1 MTIGLFGGSFDPI
14 HHGHLIVAQAAA
26 DALGLDQVRF
36 VPAREQPF
44 KAGQHLA
51 LPDVR
56 ARMVLLAIAGEPRF
70 GLERAELDRPGPSYT
85 VDTLRLLRRREPGQR
100 FALLVGADAARDLP
114 KWREA
119 EALPGLADLVVFA
132 RAGTVVP
139 ELPWPVRAV
148 TVPGIEIS
156 ATDIRGRV
164 RQGRSIRY
172 LVPDPVA
179 EAIRA
184 EGLYL
189 TDA

>member
-1 MTIGLFGGSFDPI
+1 MAIGLFGGSFDPI
-14 HHGHLIVAQAAA
+14 HHGHLIVAQAVVE
-26 DALGLDQVRF
+26 ALGLEQLRF

-44 KAGQHLA
+44 KVGQHLA
-51 LPDVR
+51 SAEIR
-56 ARMVLLAIAGEPRF
+56 ARMVALAISGEPRF
-70 GLERAELDRPGPSYT
+70 GLERAELDRMGPSYT
-85 VDTLRLLRRREPGQR
+85 VDTLRVLRQREPAKR
-100 FALLVGADAARDLP
+100 FALLLGADAARDLP
-114 KWREA
+114 KWREP
-119 EALPGLADLVVFA
+119 EALAGLADLVVFA
-132 RAGTVVP
+132 RAGASVP

-179 EAIRA
+179 EAIRS